1 MQEIGSSLFCG
12 RLIFRSQV
20 FVMLAL
26 SEDEVA
32 ESLLVELH
40 SLELEH
46 DRLPNDRLLLR
57 VAHPGEEWVLQALL
71 QRDSIVGVED
81 QNLLQEVDCL
91 RRRAGVFLEEVRS
104 GIGWELLEILQ
115 RFQVGDETLVR
126 FGRGAD
132 DGEYDCKLVVR

>member
-1 MQEIGSSLFCG
+1 
-12 RLIFRSQV
+12 
-20 FVMLAL
+20 MLAL

-71 QRDSIVGVED
+71 QRDAIVGVED

-91 RRRAGVFLEEVRS
+91 RRRARVFLEEVRS

>member
-1 MQEIGSSLFCG
+1 
-12 RLIFRSQV
+12 
-20 FVMLAL
+20 MLAL

-71 QRDSIVGVED
+71 QRDAIVGVKD
-81 QNLLQEVDCL
+81 KDLLQEVDCL
-91 RRRAGVFLEEVRS
+91 RRRAWVFLEEVGS
-104 GIGWELLEILQ
+104 GVCGELLKVLKG
-115 RFQVGDETLVR
+115 FQVSDKALVR
-126 FGRGAD
+126 LGGGAD
-132 DGEYDCKLVVR
+132 DGENDGQLVV